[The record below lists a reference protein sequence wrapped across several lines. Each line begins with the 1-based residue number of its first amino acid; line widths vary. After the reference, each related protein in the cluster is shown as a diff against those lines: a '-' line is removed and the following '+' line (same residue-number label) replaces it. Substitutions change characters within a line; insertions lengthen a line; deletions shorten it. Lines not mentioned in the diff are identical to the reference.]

1 MATPTATVLVD
12 ARRTTGVVDDRVY
25 GQFLENMGRAIYGG
39 VFEPGSALADADGY
53 RTDVL
58 GAARELAP
66 PVLRWPG
73 GNFAS
78 GYHWRDGIGPPDD
91 RPARFDLAWSTLEP
105 NRFGT
110 EEFLAYAQMLGST
123 TYLNLN
129 ASTGTIDEALEW
141 LAYCNSD
148 LPVPEVALR
157 QAGPH
162 PTRHNV
168 PIWGIGNENFGW
180 WQHLHT
186 TAESHAELTREWGKL
201 LRWADNSISLVGVG
215 ADDPDWNW
223 TMLNEAGAVLDWLS
237 LHFYWNELDYE
248 GALAGPIASEAEIC
262 DTWGLIGAAKRRR
275 KLNHDLRIC
284 IDEWGVWPEPYLSM
298 AHQPEVI
305 NRRLRAEVGPPVHT
319 EPAPMIEYHF
329 DLKDALAHAT
339 WLHVLWRHPEKVSL
353 ATQAQMV
360 NVLGP
365 IFTTPDGVVRQ
376 TTFHPL
382 AVARRFAQGTG
393 LDVEV
398 ITDAGLEAA
407 IAPGG
412 GLSALDAAGTCDPA
426 TGRTHLS
433 LVNRLPDDEMLV
445 NLDGIDGPAQRITL
459 WADDPAAANTPEEPN
474 RVVPT
479 EDQVDIDGPL
489 VLPPHSHVTLV
500 FSGSP

>member
-129 ASTGTIDEALEW
+129 ASTGT
-141 LAYCNSD
+141 
-148 LPVPEVALR
+148 
-157 QAGPH
+157 
-162 PTRHNV
+162 
-168 PIWGIGNENFGW
+168 
-180 WQHLHT
+180 
-186 TAESHAELTREWGKL
+186 
-201 LRWADNSISLVGVG
+201 
-215 ADDPDWNW
+215 
-223 TMLNEAGAVLDWLS
+223 
-237 LHFYWNELDYE
+237 
-248 GALAGPIASEAEIC
+248 
-262 DTWGLIGAAKRRR
+262 
-275 KLNHDLRIC
+275 

-479 EDQVDIDGPL
+479 EEQCENPL
-489 VLPPHSHVTLV
+489 AAPVPAGGAVV
-500 FSGSP
+500 FSSLTPHLTGPNTTDGVRKAYILQYAPAGAELLTGDPTQGPPTGRVPCDAPERQYAVTRSGAPVTPYGI